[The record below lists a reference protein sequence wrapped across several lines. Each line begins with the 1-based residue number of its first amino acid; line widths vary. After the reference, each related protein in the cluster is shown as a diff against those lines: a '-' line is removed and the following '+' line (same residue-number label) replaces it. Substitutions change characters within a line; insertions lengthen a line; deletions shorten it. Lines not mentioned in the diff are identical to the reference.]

1 MPTFLLRVFIL
12 CFYSTPTRRSSRS
25 SDLPHVTARPL
36 AAEALSPWPLHL
48 NSFPP
53 KQRHVF
59 PEREEW
65 LEKSPSCFA
74 PPTHTA
80 AAAAALLSAEPA
92 KLPTRGEVSA
102 NSNRA
107 HSRLRGPAGPG
118 RPARAPAPLGFL
130 RARCS
135 WSALNEKVTAMS
147 RLL

>member
-1 MPTFLLRVFIL
+1 VFLFNTDKAKLSELR
-12 CFYSTPTRRSSRS
+12 PAARDRSASRS
-25 SDLPHVTARPL
+25 GGLVPVA
-36 AAEALSPWPLHL
+36 PWPLHL